1 MSLLGDI
8 VSVTLAGMMLLN
20 QGIMTI
26 TPQHDADSPLFL
38 VNREWRISGNYIP
51 ELRLANVPG
60 QVKRLRPEVADALEA
75 MYAACKAETKV
86 TLVSV
91 SGYREYDKQE
101 RIYAAKLKRVKGD
114 VEAANAYVA
123 LPGASEHQTG
133 LSMDVGQAS
142 LSSDENLSGT
152 FGGSKGGKWLKENCW
167 RFGFIIRYQEG
178 WEAITG
184 YSAEPWHV
192 RYVGVENAAKIH
204 ANEMPL
210 EEFLVLER
218 KAIMLDLMEDSG
230 DSF

>member
-1 MSLLGDI
+1 MAVSILGDI
-8 VSVTLAGMMLLN
+8 VSVTLAGMMLVN
-20 QGIMTI
+20 QGIMTV
-26 TPQHDADSPLFL
+26 TPQHDVNSPLFL
-38 VNREWRISGNYIP
+38 VNREWRIAGNYVP
-51 ELRLANVPG
+51 ELRMANVPG

-101 RIYAAKLKRVKGD
+101 RIYAAKLK
-114 VEAANAYVA
+114 
-123 LPGASEHQTG
+123 H
-133 LSMDVGQAS
+133 VGQAS
-142 LSSDENLSGT
+142 LSSDANLSGT

-178 WEAITG
+178 WETITG

-192 RYVGVENAAKIH
+192 RFVGEENAAKIH

-210 EEFLVLER
+210 EEFLILER
-218 KAIMLDLMEDSG
+218 KAIMLDLLEDSG